1 MTIRSSAVRVT
12 RTAAYREAFRVE
24 RDDGQPLRACAESAL
39 RQYLSELDGH
49 GVTDLYQLVINE
61 IEYPLLK
68 TVLEHADGNQSR
80 AAELL
85 GINRS
90 TLRKKLRQHG
100 LDR

>member
-1 MTIRSSAVRVT
+1 MTIRSSAVRIT
-12 RTAAYREAFRVE
+12 RTHAYREAFRVE
-24 RDDGQPLRACAESAL
+24 RDDGQPLRACAEAAL

-49 GVTDLYQLVINE
+49 QVTDLYQLVINE
-61 IEYPLLK
+61 VEYPLLK
-68 TVLEHADGNQSR
+68 TVLEHAGGNQSR

>member
-1 MTIRSSAVRVT
+1 MTSHVAAQAASAQSAVALRVK
-12 RTAAYREAFRVE
+12 
-24 RDDGQPLRACAESAL
+24 RDDGQPLRACVEAAL

-49 GVTDLYQLVINE
+49 APSELYHMVVGE
-61 IEYPLLK
+61 VEYPLLK
-68 TVLEHADGNQSR
+68 TVMAYTGGNQSH
-80 AAELL
+80 AAGIL